1 MLPAIKTIYWT
12 KDGKQLEMEDGGEKY
27 SEVNTRNPSLTIHN
41 VNQHDA
47 GTYRLTATNAVGTTS
62 SEIVLGNTIGVKE
75 ICFLFSKKNVMSD
88 VNACISSVLTLCV
101 NIFYILFI
109 F

>member
-1 MLPAIKTIYWT
+1 MIGKVFVNKMLPAIKTIYWT
-12 KDGKQLEMEDGGEKY
+12 KDGKKLEMEDGGEKY

-75 ICFLFSKKNVMSD
+75 IFFSFQRKM
-88 VNACISSVLTLCV
+88 LCQM
-101 NIFYILFI
+101 
-109 F
+109 

>member
-12 KDGKQLEMEDGGEKY
+12 KNGKQLEMEDGGEKY

-47 GTYRLTATNAVGTTS
+47 GTYQLTATNAVGTTS

-75 ICFLFSKKNVMSD
+75 MFSLFKEKCYVRCKCMYIICF
-88 VNACISSVLTLCV
+88 
-101 NIFYILFI
+101 NIMC
-109 F
+109 